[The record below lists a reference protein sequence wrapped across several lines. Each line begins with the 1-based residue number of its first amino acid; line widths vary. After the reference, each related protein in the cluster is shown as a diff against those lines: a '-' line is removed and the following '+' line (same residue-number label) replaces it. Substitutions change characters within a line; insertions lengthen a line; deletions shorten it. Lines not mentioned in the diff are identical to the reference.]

1 MKISLNWLKDLID
14 IQESTDTIA
23 DQLTGTGLEV
33 EGVEETDSIPGG
45 LEGIVIGE
53 VLTCESHPKA
63 DRLRITTVDIGEDE
77 PKQIVCGAPNVAAGQ
92 KVAIA
97 VVGSMLYPAGSD
109 PFKIKKS
116 KIRGEVSEGMIC
128 AEDELGLGDDHDGIM
143 VLETTL
149 SNGTPAA
156 EFFNVEKT
164 TVIEI
169 GLTPNRA
176 DAASHLG
183 VARDVKALHHR
194 EVKLPSVE
202 AFKVENNNYPIEVV
216 IQNAEACPRY
226 SGITVSGIEVKESPE
241 WLQDRLRSIG
251 LAPLNNIVDV
261 TNYILH
267 ELGQPLHAFDADEIK
282 GAKIIVK
289 TQPEGTKFTTLDSV
303 ERTLNAE
310 DLIIS
315 NTEEGMAI
323 AGVFGGLGSG
333 IKNTTRNIFIES
345 AYFQPDFI
353 RKTAMRHG
361 LKTDASFRYER
372 GTDPNI
378 TIYALKRAALLVKEV
393 AGGTISSDIVDVY
406 PEEIQDFR
414 VPVKYKNIHRLIGQQ
429 LSHEKIKSILQW
441 LDIQIQEETEDG
453 FIAIVP
459 PYRVD
464 VTREADIVEEIIR
477 IYGFNNIELPE
488 TVGSDFLSD
497 FAAFPNHKVKQEIRE
512 MLAASGLN
520 EIISNSLTKPGYAK
534 NNSGL
539 NAESSVDIL
548 NKLSEDLGVM
558 RQSIAYGG
566 LESLARNINHRQR
579 NLSMFE
585 FGKVYMKSGDKYKE
599 KEKLAIWLTG
609 NRAPENWLSDNEVVT
624 FHDLSGIVNKVLYR
638 FGINDADS
646 EVIHE
651 GQFDYALKQ
660 SLNGKEIVTLGKLN
674 RKTTK
679 QAEVS
684 QEVLYAEFDWNYLM
698 KQTGKPLKYKEV
710 ARFPEVRRDLSLVI
724 DRQVSFEKIRK
735 VAEQYERRLLKK
747 ISVFDV
753 YEGQKIGENKKA
765 YALSFILQDSEKTLN
780 DKAIDKTMNKL
791 MKAFEKEI
799 DAHIRK

>member
-14 IQESTDTIA
+14 IPESTNTIA

-53 VLTCESHPKA
+53 VLTCKPHPNA
-63 DRLRITTVDIGEDE
+63 DRLKITTVSIGEDE
-77 PKQIVCGAPNVAAGQ
+77 PKQIVCGAPNVEAGQ
-92 KVAIA
+92 KVVVAI
-97 VVGSMLYPAGSD
+97 VGAMLYPAGSE

-128 AEDELGLGDDHDGIM
+128 AEDELGLGDDHDGIII
-143 VLETTL
+143 LDTNL
-149 SNGTPAA
+149 PNGTPAA

-164 TVIEI
+164 TVVEI

-183 VARDVKALHHR
+183 VARDIKALHHR
-194 EVKLPSVE
+194 ELKLPSVE
-202 AFKVENNNYPIEVV
+202 AFAVENNNYPIEVE
-216 IQNAEACPRY
+216 IRNPEACPRY
-226 SGITVSGIEVKESPE
+226 SGITVSDIEVKESPD
-241 WLQDRLRSIG
+241 WLQERLRSIG
-251 LAPLNNIVDV
+251 LSPLNNVVDV
-261 TNYILH
+261 TNYVLH
-267 ELGQPLHAFDADEIK
+267 ELGQPLHAFDADQINGGK
-282 GAKIIVK
+282 VIVK
-289 TQPEGTKFTTLDSV
+289 TQPAGTKFVTLDSV
-303 ERTLNAE
+303 ERSLSDE
-310 DLIIS
+310 DLIICDA
-315 NTEEGMAI
+315 EHGMAI

-345 AYFQPDFI
+345 AYFSPDHI

-378 TIYALKRAALLVKEV
+378 TIYALKRAALLIKEV
-393 AGGTISSDIVDVY
+393 AGGTISSEIVDVY
-406 PEEIQDFR
+406 PENIHDFR
-414 VPVKYKNIHRLIGQQ
+414 VEVTYKNIDRLIGQA
-429 LSHEKIKSILQW
+429 LSHDKIKSILTG
-441 LDIQIQEETEDG
+441 LDIKIEEESETG
-453 FIAIVP
+453 FTAIVP

-488 TVGSDFLSD
+488 AVGSDFLSD
-497 FAAFPNHKVKQEIRE
+497 FKAFPSHKVKQEIRE
-512 MLAASGLN
+512 MLASTGLN
-520 EIISNSLTKPGYAK
+520 EILNNSLTKPAYAEK
-534 NNSGL
+534 DPSL
-539 NAESSVDIL
+539 KADQSVEML

-558 RQSIAYGG
+558 RQSLVYGG

-579 NLSMFE
+579 NLGMFE
-585 FGKVYMKSGDKYKE
+585 FGKVYLKSEGKYKE

-609 NRAPENWLSDNEVVT
+609 NRAPENWLSGNEEVT
-624 FHDLSGIVNKVLYR
+624 FHDLSGIVNKVLFR

-646 EVIHE
+646 EVLHE

-660 SLNGKEIVTLGKLN
+660 SKNGKEIVTLGKLN

-679 QAEVS
+679 LAEVS
-684 QEVLYAEFDWNYLM
+684 QSVLYAEFDWNYLM
-698 KQTGKPLKYKEV
+698 KQTGKPLKYREV
-710 ARFPEVRRDLSLVI
+710 ARYPEVRRDLSLVI
-724 DRQVSFEKIRK
+724 DKQVSFEKIRK
-735 VAEQYERRLLKK
+735 IAEQNERKLLKK

-753 YEGQKIGENKKA
+753 YEGDKVGENKKA